1 MKKTLITFIFILST
15 ISLTQA
21 DNHVKITEQQAGSS
35 YSENTEETFKNE
47 IGNCEDSGVLM
58 LRATVKNDI
67 SRSSLEKASEAEA
80 LMKEGMKLCNENRV
94 FEAKLKLE
102 DAKTTARAGLVDGE
116 DPSITKVVV
125 DNNEITKEEKP
136 WWKFW

>member
-67 SRSSLEKASEAEA
+67 SRSSPENASEAET

-102 DAKTTARAGLVDGE
+102 DAKTAARAGLIDGE
-116 DPSITKVVV
+116 DPSITKVVAE
-125 DNNEITKEEKP
+125 NNETSKEEKP

>member
-1 MKKTLITFIFILST
+1 
-15 ISLTQA
+15 
-21 DNHVKITEQQAGSS
+21 
-35 YSENTEETFKNE
+35 
-47 IGNCEDSGVLM
+47 M

-67 SRSSLEKASEAEA
+67 SRSSPEKASEAEA

-136 WWKFW
+136 WWKFWKD

>member
-1 MKKTLITFIFILST
+1 
-15 ISLTQA
+15 
-21 DNHVKITEQQAGSS
+21 
-35 YSENTEETFKNE
+35 
-47 IGNCEDSGVLM
+47 M

-67 SRSSLEKASEAEA
+67 SRSSPEKASEAEA
-80 LMKEGMKLCNENRV
+80 LMKECMNLCNENRV